1 MRGAQRT
8 MGYSYE
14 EVMDFIEQE
23 DVRFI
28 RLAFTDAYG
37 RQKNIAIPPDE
48 LPRAFSD
55 GISFDASAIAGFTN
69 VVKSDLFL
77 FPIPSTLTVLP
88 WRSFHGKVVRMF
100 CEIRY
105 PDGTPFN
112 KDSRA
117 ILGSAIRAAADIG
130 LSVFIGTEFEFYLFN
145 TDEKGQPTREPLDN
159 AGYFD
164 VAPYDKGENVRRDI
178 VLTIKDM
185 GMHPE
190 TSHHEEGPG
199 QNEVDFRHSDA
210 MTAADN
216 ALNFVTVVHA
226 IAAQNGLVAD
236 FSPKPLS
243 DHEGNGLHINISVN
257 RLDGGDSEEINRY
270 FMAGVLAHIKE
281 LSVYLNPSEDSYKR
295 LGELKAPKY
304 ISWSHQNRSQLIR
317 IPAANG
323 AYKRFELRSAD
334 PSANPY
340 IAFALLIRAG
350 LDGINNKLELPA
362 PVDADLTDRETA
374 AKAGLDKLP
383 DYLSEAIELA
393 KNSEFINSVLPE
405 NFLKLL

>member
-1 MRGAQRT
+1 

-383 DYLSEAIELA
+383 DYLSEAVELA

>member
-1 MRGAQRT
+1 